1 MFHPARWRLCA
12 APITAARTDAIGSTR
27 THRRPAPPR
36 GQQTDWP
43 PQQAAPHGAR
53 RPDHAY
59 AAAIAAGMDQGHG
72 RKASSC
78 LATRGFRRA
87 WAEATKPS
95 TSRRNGPRR

>member
-1 MFHPARWRLCA
+1 MSHPASWRLRA
-12 APITAARTDAIGSTR
+12 APITAARMDVIGSTR
-27 THRRPAPPR
+27 ARQHTAPHR

-43 PQQAAPHGAR
+43 PQQAAPQGAR
-53 RPDHAY
+53 RPDHDP

-95 TSRRNGPRR
+95 PSRRNGPRR